1 MDLFETLSELLRP
14 PMSYKDQIPV
24 GIRDY
29 ALEKYKEEMD
39 CLYYADLYILP
50 LTIEGEIELKRLYD
64 EDWIGK
70 YGAYEKNFEYN
81 NETFLAVIVNND

>member
-1 MDLFETLSELLRP
+1 MDLFETLAEAIKP
-14 PMSYKDQIPV
+14 EITYKDQLPN
-24 GIRDY
+24 GIREY
-29 ALEKYKEEMD
+29 ALNKYKHEMD

-64 EDWIGK
+64 EDLIGQ
-70 YGAYEKNFEYN
+70 YGAYEKNFKYN